1 LLGQRT
7 SEGIEDTSWRIFFG
21 LRWQAQR
28 DGDLLTTFAFAGHQ
42 SGDTSK
48 LSACL
53 IDPPLSRE
61 ADPDIDFET
70 RYASGRDKRRRLPPL
85 WAQRLLGKTL

>member
-1 LLGQRT
+1 LAH
-7 SEGIEDTSWRIFFG
+7 FFG
-21 LRWQAQR
+21 VRWQARR
-28 DGDLLTTFAFAGHQ
+28 DVALLATFAFAGHQ

-48 LSACL
+48 LAACL

-70 RYASGRDKRRRLPPL
+70 RYASGRDKRRRLLPL
-85 WAQRLLGKTL
+85 WAHRLLGKTL

>member
-1 LLGQRT
+1 MAH
-7 SEGIEDTSWRIFFG
+7 FFG
-21 LRWQAQR
+21 VRWQARR
-28 DGDLLTTFAFAGHQ
+28 DVALLAAFAFAGHQ

-48 LSACL
+48 LAACL

-70 RYASGRDKRRRLPPL
+70 RCASGRDERRLLLPL
-85 WAQRLLGKTL
+85 WAHRLLEENL